1 MAREI
6 LMQAWIMFSAL
17 REKVA
22 QGLSALIRG
31 VKAGIAKLKRWVSG
45 PGNG

>member
-1 MAREI
+1 
-6 LMQAWIMFSAL
+6 L

-31 VKAGIAKLKRWVSG
+31 VKAGIARLKR
-45 PGNG
+45 